1 MKRVINKGTQ
11 LFLIFLSFHSA
22 IAAQDTVKVI
32 FFQDSNI
39 QQFRGAEWHRI
50 QKNIPFGNYQKALL
64 KIDLGCATY
73 GCCAWDYTYKG
84 YFSKKIN
91 DTSYE
96 DIEVARLITP
106 YSSFMRKG
114 RYGYDSTWSHP
125 YIYDVTDYL
134 PLLRN
139 GFHHYSANTGG

>member
-22 IAAQDTVKVI
+22 IAAQDTVKII

-84 YFSKKIN
+84 YFSKKIEM
-91 DTSYE
+91 DFP
-96 DIEVARLITP
+96 V
-106 YSSFMRKG
+106 
-114 RYGYDSTWSHP
+114 
-125 YIYDVTDYL
+125 
-134 PLLRN
+134 
-139 GFHHYSANTGG
+139 